1 MKILKIKAREILDSR
16 GIPTIEADVW
26 TKIGIGRASVP
37 SGKSRG
43 KYEAVEL
50 RDNEKRF
57 LGKGVLKAV
66 ANINGVIAR
75 NLVGIDCRKQSRI
88 DNKLIKLDGTENKS
102 RLGANA
108 ILAVSIAT
116 ARIGALAS
124 GKELYEYLG
133 KGKKLPIPCF
143 NIINGGK
150 HAGNN
155 LAFQEYMIIPIRFP
169 CFKDRLQAGS
179 EIYYTLKK
187 ILEKK
192 YGKKAINVGDE
203 GGFAPPLAKVE
214 MPLKLLFQAIKE
226 AGYENKVKIGL
237 DCAANEFFKN
247 GRYIID
253 NKSFTTNQLIDFY
266 VELTNKYP
274 IISIE
279 DPFAQDEFKA
289 FAALRK
295 KIGKEVMIVGD
306 DLLATNPKRIK
317 KAIKLKSCSCLL
329 LKPNQIG
336 TVTEAIN
343 AGKLA
348 KKAGWKIMIS
358 HRSGETN
365 DPFIADLAVAL
376 EAEFIKA
383 GAPCRG
389 ERLAKYNRL
398 LRIEEKI

>member
-1 MKILKIKAREILDSR
+1 MNIIKIRAREILDSR
-16 GIPTIEADVW
+16 GNPTIEADVW

-50 RDNEKRF
+50 RDNEKKF
-57 LGKGVLKAV
+57 LGKGVSKAIQ
-66 ANINGVIAR
+66 NINGVIAR
-75 NLVGIDCRKQSRI
+75 NLVGMDCRKQSKI
-88 DNKLIKLDGTENKS
+88 DNKLIKLDKTKNKS

-108 ILAVSIAT
+108 ILAVSIAA

-124 GKELYEYLG
+124 GKELYQYLG
-133 KGKKLPIPCF
+133 KERKLPIPCF

-155 LAFQEYMIIPIRFP
+155 LAFQEYMIIPVKFH
-169 CFKDRLQAGS
+169 CFKDRLRAGS
-179 EIYYTLKK
+179 EIYHTLKK

-192 YGKKAINVGDE
+192 YTKKAINVGDE
-203 GGFAPPLAKVE
+203 GGFAPPLSKVE
-214 MPLKLLFQAIKE
+214 MPLKLITQAIKK

-237 DCAANEFFKN
+237 DCAANEFFSN
-247 GRYIID
+247 GKYKVD
-253 NKSFTTNQLIDFY
+253 NKSLTTKQLIEFY
-266 VELTNKYP
+266 AELAKKYP

-279 DPFAQDEFKA
+279 DSFEEDDFKSFAE
-289 FAALRK
+289 LRK
-295 KIGKEVMIVGD
+295 RIRHVLIVGD
-306 DLLATNPKRIK
+306 DLLATNPERIK
-317 KAIKLKSCSCLL
+317 KAIRSRACSCLL

-343 AGKLA
+343 AGKIA
-348 KKAGWKIMIS
+348 KKAKWKIMVS

-365 DPFIADLAVAL
+365 DSFIADLAVSL
-376 EAEFIKA
+376 GAEFIKA

-398 LRIEEKI
+398 LRIEEKIS

>member
-1 MKILKIKAREILDSR
+1 MEIRKILAREILDSR
-16 GIPTIEADVW
+16 GIPTLEVDVW

-50 RDNEKRF
+50 RDGEQRF
-57 LGKGVLKAV
+57 FGKGVLKAV
-66 ANINGVIAR
+66 NNVNGVIAR
-75 NLVGIDCRKQSRI
+75 NLVGMDCKKQSKI
-88 DNKLIKLDGTENKS
+88 DNKLIKLDGTKDKS

-108 ILAVSIAT
+108 ILAVSIAA

-124 GKELYEYLG
+124 GKELYDCLG
-133 KGKKLPIPCF
+133 KEKKLPIPCF
-143 NIINGGK
+143 NVINGGK

-155 LAFQEYMIIPIRFP
+155 LAFQEYMIIPVRFAS
-169 CFKDRLQAGS
+169 FKEKLQVGS
-179 EIYYTLKK
+179 EIYYTLKQ
-187 ILEKK
+187 IIEKK
-192 YGKKAINVGDE
+192 YGRKAINIGDE
-203 GGFAPPLAKVE
+203 GGFAQPLAKVE
-214 MPLKLLFQAIKE
+214 TPLKLLVQAIKQ

-237 DCAANEFFKN
+237 DCAANEFFKQ
-247 GRYIID
+247 GKYVID
-253 NKSFTTNQLIDFY
+253 NKSYTTTQLIEFY
-266 VELTNKYP
+266 AELVKKYP

-279 DPFAQDEFKA
+279 DPFAEDEFKA

-295 KIGKEVMIVGD
+295 RIGKEAMIVGD
-306 DLLATNPKRIK
+306 DLLATNPERIK
-317 KAIKLKSCSCLL
+317 KAIKSRACSCLL

-336 TVTEAIN
+336 TVTEAIK
-343 AGKLA
+343 AAQLA
-348 KKAGWKIMIS
+348 MKNNWQVMVS

-365 DPFIADLAVAL
+365 DPFIADLAVGLGAKY
-376 EAEFIKA
+376 IKA